1 MPSVLVITPD
11 KVMGR
16 RVFLRAPAFLM
27 DISVRDKVITFS
39 ITMRGTGTVAKGGFL
54 VGQVKFDPI
63 GVFGEV

>member
-1 MPSVLVITPD
+1 
-11 KVMGR
+11 
-16 RVFLRAPAFLM
+16 M